1 MKPKRIDHAWKG
13 RIGKEG
19 PPTRLW
25 ATWVS
30 QTRPQSSLIEPL
42 PTSIGARSLMGMMCL
57 AKSTGDELDR
67 DNFEGAKQPTKLILL
82 LQLCVFYLY
91 AVNLL
96 SILKILL

>member
-1 MKPKRIDHAWKG
+1 
-13 RIGKEG
+13 
-19 PPTRLW
+19 
-25 ATWVS
+25 
-30 QTRPQSSLIEPL
+30 
-42 PTSIGARSLMGMMCL
+42 MGMMCL

-82 LQLCVFYLY
+82 LQLCFFYLY